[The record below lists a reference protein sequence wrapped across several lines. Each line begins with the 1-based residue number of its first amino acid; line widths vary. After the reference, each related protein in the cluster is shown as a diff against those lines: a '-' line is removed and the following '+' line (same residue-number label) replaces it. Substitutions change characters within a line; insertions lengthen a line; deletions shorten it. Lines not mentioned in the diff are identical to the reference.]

1 MEEGS
6 KTGIIAAVVVVAA
19 LIGGGILF
27 VTMRDDSSNDTTTSE
42 TQNTNQDGQMTEQAS
57 QNIVEV
63 ASANENFSTLVE
75 LVQTAG
81 LVDTLSGE
89 GPFTVF
95 APTNDAFAKLP
106 AETVASLKANPEELR
121 KVLTYHVVSG
131 KVPAADAIKLNG
143 KSANSVQGAPISIA
157 VVDGKVVLNGNS
169 TVTMTD
175 IMASNGIVHVI
186 DTVLIPPAS

>member
-1 MEEGS
+1 MEERS
-6 KTGIIAAVVVVAA
+6 KTGIIAAVIVVAA

-27 VTMRDDSSNDTTTSE
+27 LTMRDDTSSDTTTSE
-42 TQNTNQDGQMTEQAS
+42 TQSNNQEQMPEQAA

-63 ASANENFSTLVE
+63 ASANANFSTLVE

-131 KVPAADAIKLNG
+131 KVPAADAIKLDG
-143 KSANSVQGAPISIA
+143 QSATSVQGAPITIA

-186 DTVLIPPAS
+186 DTVLLPPAS